1 MVLLRE
7 EVNQTLVGVE
17 QSERLI
23 SAILEDGLTLGTSWV
38 MGSGVWV
45 LLFSCRQRDIG

>member
-38 MGSGVWV
+38 MGWGLGSAVF
-45 LLFSCRQRDIG
+45 L